1 MPMHDEAVSAKTR
14 VAERPFEDSIPKG
27 ALAGRRILIIVE
39 NLPVPFDRRVW
50 QEALTLRGAG
60 ARVSI
65 ICPTGKG
72 YESAYEQ
79 LQGID
84 IYRHRLPLDA
94 GTTHGYFREYLA
106 ALWAETY
113 LAWKI
118 FFRHGFDTIHACNP
132 PDLIFLVALPFKLL
146 GTTFV
151 FDHHD
156 INPELFEAKFGRRGM
171 FWRMLVWVERLTFL
185 VADVSIATNDSY
197 RRIAIG
203 RGGMKPDRV
212 FVVRSGPDISRLKPV
227 PPEPKLKK
235 GREFMLGYVGVMGDQ
250 EGIDLLLEAVAHI
263 VHKLGRT
270 DIQFVLVGG
279 GPSLDALKALAL
291 ELDVDS
297 FVTFLGRAP
306 DTELFQV
313 LSTADVC
320 VNPDRVN
327 QMNNLS
333 TMNKILEY
341 MAFSK
346 PIVQFDVVEGRV
358 SAADASLYAA
368 SNDPIDFAQKIL
380 DLLADDGLRERM
392 GRFGRERVVR
402 DLSWQRQIPALIEAY
417 RTAGQVKVK
426 VRRPFRGGL
435 AALKPSRERAS
446 GDS

>member
-14 VAERPFEDSIPKG
+14 VAERPFEESIPKG

-60 ARVSI
+60 AEVSI

-72 YESAYEQ
+72 YESPYEE
-79 LQGID
+79 LQGIE
-84 IYRHRLPLDA
+84 IHRHRLPLDA
-94 GTTHGYFREYLA
+94 GTTHGYFREYLS

-118 FFRHGFDTIHACNP
+118 YWRRGFDTIHACNP

-146 GTTFV
+146 GAKFV

-156 INPELFEAKFGRRGM
+156 INPELFEAKFGRRGL
-171 FWRMLVWVERLTFL
+171 FWRMLILVERLTFL
-185 VADVSIATNDSY
+185 FADVSIATNDSY

-227 PPEPKLKK
+227 PPVPKLKK
-235 GREFMLGYVGVMGDQ
+235 GRPFMLGYVGVMGDQ
-250 EGIDLLLEAVAHI
+250 EGIDLLLASVAHI

-279 GPSLDALKALAL
+279 GPSLDALKALATD
-291 ELDVDS
+291 LDVDD

-327 QMNNLS
+327 EMNNLS

-358 SAADASLYAA
+358 SAADASLYAK

-380 DLLADDGLRERM
+380 DLLGDEGRRERM

-402 DLSWQRQIPALIEAY
+402 DLSWQRQIPALIDAY
-417 RTAGQVKVK
+417 RTAGRLRVKA
-426 VRRPFRGGL
+426 RRPLRGGL
-435 AALKPSRERAS
+435 AALRPSKERAS
-446 GDS
+446 GDD